1 MRSAIFTVAL
11 ALTTVP
17 FAASSAPVS
26 YTVDAEHSYPY
37 FEISHLGFSTLR
49 GRFNTMEGRIT
60 LDEANKTGSVD
71 ITIDAESVDSA
82 HEKRDDHL
90 RSPDFLNSAEFPEIT
105 YKSTKVTIKDGNTAT
120 VEGNL
125 TIMGVSKPVT
135 LDVHRF
141 HCGAH
146 PFPPNRQLCGF
157 DATAQIKRS
166 DFGMTYAL
174 PGVGDDMKILLN
186 VEAYRD

>member
-1 MRSAIFTVAL
+1 MRSVIFTLAL
-11 ALTTVP
+11 ALTAVP

-26 YTVDAEHSYPY
+26 YTVDAQHTYPY
-37 FEISHLGFSTLR
+37 FEISHLGFSTIR
-49 GRFNTMEGRIT
+49 GRFNSTEGRIT

-71 ITIDAESVDSA
+71 ITIDAESIDTA

-90 RSPDFLNSAEFPEIT
+90 RSPDFLNAAEFPEIT

-135 LDVHRF
+135 LNVHRF
-141 HCGAH
+141 HCGAN
-146 PFPPNRQLCGF
+146 PMNKRELCGF

-166 DFGMTYAL
+166 DFGITYAL

-186 VEAYRD
+186 MEAYKD